1 MTRWQRRPEIG
12 RALYTS
18 SLVTAGMLIASV
30 FRFSI
35 PQDRYVSAWLGLCLA
50 VGLVRLVSER
60 REP

>member
-12 RALYTS
+12 RVLYTS

-35 PQDRYVSAWLGLCLA
+35 PEDRYVVAAFGLCLG